1 MHHCNLCKPAIIA
14 LCLCLFVSQSA
25 SHCIVVLDE
34 LRPGYL
40 WAWTK
45 LSLNLELKE
54 LTLKKLPIFWSSHFK
69 TCWQEAWCIKC
80 KKKKDKKGQHSVQTR
95 CGQAMFKIWVFSEVA
110 AEPEKSA
117 KLENIFIYVDV
128 AGKKQ
133 LYMLIYWSEPESL
146 CNVQN

>member
-1 MHHCNLCKPAIIA
+1 MQN
-14 LCLCLFVSQSA
+14 
-25 SHCIVVLDE
+25 
-34 LRPGYL
+34 R
-40 WAWTK
+40 
-45 LSLNLELKE
+45 
-54 LTLKKLPIFWSSHFK
+54 
-69 TCWQEAWCIKC
+69 
-80 KKKKDKKGQHSVQTR
+80 KKKDKKGQHLVQTR

-110 AEPEKSA
+110 AEPEESA